1 MQAEIPFINY
11 KKMVEEWLKEY
22 DISNPEKFMI
32 PEEEFEMVRR
42 QAIEEYSQQIGVPV
56 QNEFFTTAKSG
67 NTGGTGNLG
76 KAQMKNPTK
85 AAGGMTSKGQ
95 PQPQP
100 FNNGG
105 S

>member
-32 PEEEFEMVRR
+32 PEEEFAMVRR

-56 QNEFFTTAKSG
+56 QNEFFTTADSG
-67 NTGGTGNLG
+67 KTGGTGNLG
-76 KAQMKNPTK
+76 KAQMSNPTK
-85 AAGGMTSKGQ
+85 AAGGMTSQGQ